1 MTVLRVLLATLA
13 SAAAAEALELH
24 VSAHPTAPAGD
35 GTRLRP
41 FATLHEARDAMRAG
55 LGAHEPRTVSV
66 EGDHHLAEPLLLDER
81 DSGTATAP
89 VTWASLVS
97 RPILTVI
104 SHRASPR
111 GTEHPGP
118 SDASSPHG
126 RGEAAGEW
134 LLACHGALRGE
145 RGGEDQPVRPRAQQQ
160 RHPGHDLPLPLRW

>member
-1 MTVLRVLLATLA
+1 MSTKPVPGSSGARPTPPLWPAGLWLGWAGAMAVLRVLLATLA

-55 LGAHEPRTVSV
+55 LGANEPRTVRV
-66 EGDHHLAEPLLLDER
+66 EGDHHLAQPLLLDER

-97 RPILTVI
+97 RPILSLIPHPALTPRPGARTQRRQLA
-104 SHRASPR
+104 SRA
-111 GTEHPGP
+111 G
-118 SDASSPHG
+118 
-126 RGEAAGEW
+126 
-134 LLACHGALRGE
+134 
-145 RGGEDQPVRPRAQQQ
+145 
-160 RHPGHDLPLPLRW
+160 